1 MEEGVSQWEPSWG
14 WGSSGDTFLCSTSLE
29 LYSAFG
35 QEVPAWQHPFSLAPS
50 QPTEATVLLRAK
62 PVC

>member
-14 WGSSGDTFLCSTSLE
+14 WESSGDAFLCSTSLE
-29 LYSAFG
+29 LSLCLWPGSACL
-35 QEVPAWQHPFSLAPS
+35 AAPFSLAPS